1 MEVPNRMYIEG
12 EWVTSTDGAT
22 MPIIDPA
29 TEEQVDTVP
38 RATAEDLDRALE
50 AAERGWRVWRETDA
64 WTRSN
69 TLRRVGALI
78 RERAEAIAP
87 VITEEQGKPLG
98 EARGEIMAAADQF
111 DWNADEAR
119 RIYGR
124 SLESHSRS
132 ERLMVIH
139 QPIGPVAAFS
149 PGNFPVLL
157 PARKI
162 APALAAGC
170 SIIVKPAEETVRSC
184 LYLAQACHDAGVPA
198 GVMNVVTGEPAQIS
212 THLIRSPVI
221 RKVSLTGS
229 LAVGKEL
236 MRLCAEELKP
246 VAMELG
252 GHSPVLVFEDADLEF
267 AAETAARAKFRNNGQ
282 VCIAASR
289 FYVQQSI
296 AEPFLK
302 RFVDV
307 TQSLRVGNGRDP
319 DTDVGPLCSR
329 RRLEATEALVRDAVD
344 KGASLRTGGG
354 RPRELRK
361 GFYYLPTVLSD
372 VSAEMRIL
380 QEEPFAPIA
389 PIATFNDLEDGIEKA
404 NASNY
409 GLAAYIFTRDTAT
422 LFRASE
428 GLEAG
433 MVGVNNMVIASA
445 EMPFGGIKQS
455 GFGREGGAEGVKG
468 YTVTKYINVRL

>member
-1 MEVPNRMYIEG
+1 V
-12 EWVTSTDGAT
+12 
-22 MPIIDPA
+22 
-29 TEEQVDTVP
+29 
-38 RATAEDLDRALE
+38 
-50 AAERGWRVWRETDA
+50 
-64 WTRSN
+64 
-69 TLRRVGALI
+69 RRVAALI
-78 RERAEAIAP
+78 RERADAVAT

-98 EARGEIMAAADQF
+98 EARSELLAAADQF

-124 SLESHSRS
+124 VFEGHSGS
-132 ERLMVIH
+132 ERLMVLR

-149 PGNFPVLL
+149 PGNFPFLL

-162 APALAAGC
+162 AAALAAGC
-170 SIIVKPAEETVRSC
+170 SIILKPAEETARSGLC
-184 LYLAQACHDAGVPA
+184 LARACHDAGVPA
-198 GVMNVVTGEPAQIS
+198 GVVNVVTGEPAHVS
-212 THLIRSPVI
+212 TRLIRSSVI

-246 VAMELG
+246 AAMELG

-289 FYVQQSI
+289 FYLQRSI

-307 TQSLRVGNGRDP
+307 TQSLRVGDGRDP
-319 DTDVGPLCSR
+319 ETDVGPLCSR
-329 RRLEATEALVRDAVD
+329 RRLEATEALVQDAVG
-344 KGASLRTGGG
+344 KGATLLAGGKRPSHLR
-354 RPRELRK
+354 R
-361 GFYYLPTVLSD
+361 GFFYLPTVLSN
-372 VSAEMRIL
+372 VSSDMRIL
-380 QEEPFAPIA
+380 REEPFGPVAPMS
-389 PIATFNDLEDGIEKA
+389 TFNDLEDGLEKA

-409 GLAAYIFTRDTAT
+409 GLAAYVFTRDTAT

-433 MVGVNNMVIASA
+433 MVGVNNMVIATA

-455 GFGREGGAEGVKG
+455 GFGREGGAEGLEG
-468 YTVTKYINVRL
+468 YTVTKYVNVRL